1 MNSTH
6 VRTDVRQ
13 RRDANP
19 GRENVFLNRDVASEW
34 KCARF
39 SDI

>member
-19 GRENVFLNRDVASEW
+19 GRENVFLNRDVG
-34 KCARF
+34 K
-39 SDI
+39 DL